1 MMFIL
6 MVFTISD
13 TEITLITAMSG
24 AVKITDF
31 FWSATLCVGLSRQP
45 LRSRQGKAPNLLD
58 AVQDHIYERQS
69 AHVSTPVL
77 I

>member
-1 MMFIL
+1 
-6 MVFTISD
+6 
-13 TEITLITAMSG
+13 
-24 AVKITDF
+24 VKITDF